1 MAGENYLAMIDE
13 NYCSR
18 ATQNNRFSYNYLVLW
33 TIKKHPQNCLRKY
46 ILSIFF
52 ELFIST
58 EKNNRNK
65 NIYWKSC
72 SFVSKYVFSCSLGQE
87 KSSFCSIIPSRFSEN
102 KNLCLPSKH
111 IKANKNKTDWKAKCN
126 FVRPTFLMLLELVC
140 ECGANLCIWTL
151 TKWNLIKP

>member
-1 MAGENYLAMIDE
+1 MAGKNYLAMIDE

-46 ILSIFF
+46 ILSILF
-52 ELFIST
+52 ELFISA

-87 KSSFCSIIPSRFSEN
+87 KSSFCNIIPSRFPKTRIYAFHQN
-102 KNLCLPSKH
+102 ISKP
-111 IKANKNKTDWKAKCN
+111 IKIKQIERQNVILFDQLFWCCWSW
-126 FVRPTFLMLLELVC
+126 FVNAEPICVC
-140 ECGANLCIWTL
+140 ERLQNGI
-151 TKWNLIKP
+151 